1 MENPSES
8 IFINRELSWLDF
20 DSRVLAL
27 AKEKSV
33 PLAERIK
40 FAAIFGSNMD
50 EFFMVRVGSLYDQ
63 TLLKNNKLDI
73 VTHMTPSEQIA
84 AITPRVA
91 ELQAKCDKYYQHL
104 LSALKE
110 NKYIKVDFDH
120 LDKQQEH
127 YWKAY
132 FTSEILPILSPQVV
146 DQRHPFPFLRNKE
159 IYYAAQFNSKNDGVY
174 YGIIPLSGQFE
185 QLLFIK
191 NPDGTTSF
199 AFADELIAH
208 YAASIFNKSTLQ
220 NACLFRVTRNADITV
235 DEGMM
240 DHDIDF
246 RDVMSELLK
255 KRRKLAACNSGPA
268 LRRRSSSSC
277 GTSWWSRRTA
287 AIPKL
292 RRWTPGFCSAW
303 PAAFRQT
310 ATPLFP
316 IRQPARFRPLRIMIC
331 MPKPTNMTFCSLTR
345 TKASALSSAC

>member
-159 IYYAAQFNSKNDGVY
+159 IYYAAQLSSKNDGVY

-220 NACLFRVTRNADITV
+220 NACLFRFSCVGRIKPY
-235 DEGMM
+235 
-240 DHDIDF
+240 
-246 RDVMSELLK
+246 ELL
-255 KRRKLAACNSGPA
+255 LENV
-268 LRRRSSSSC
+268 
-277 GTSWWSRRTA
+277 
-287 AIPKL
+287 
-292 RRWTPGFCSAW
+292 
-303 PAAFRQT
+303 
-310 ATPLFP
+310 
-316 IRQPARFRPLRIMIC
+316 
-331 MPKPTNMTFCSLTR
+331 N
-345 TKASALSSAC
+345 

>member
-159 IYYAAQFNSKNDGVY
+159 IYYAAQLNSKSDGVY

-255 KRRKLAACNSGPA
+255 KRRKLAAVRLQLWPSDPQEIV
-268 LRRRSSSSC
+268 
-277 GTSWWSRRTA
+277 RRTA

-292 RRWTPGFCSAW
+292 RRWTRGFCSAW

-316 IRQPARFRPLRIMIC
+316 IRQPARFRPPRIMIC

-345 TKASALSSAC
+345 TRASARSSAC

>member
-191 NPDGTTSF
+191 
-199 AFADELIAH
+199 I
-208 YAASIFNKSTLQ
+208 
-220 NACLFRVTRNADITV
+220 
-235 DEGMM
+235 
-240 DHDIDF
+240 
-246 RDVMSELLK
+246 
-255 KRRKLAACNSGPA
+255 
-268 LRRRSSSSC
+268 
-277 GTSWWSRRTA
+277 
-287 AIPKL
+287 
-292 RRWTPGFCSAW
+292 
-303 PAAFRQT
+303 QT
-310 ATPLFP
+310 APQAL
-316 IRQPARFRPLRIMIC
+316 PLRM
-331 MPKPTNMTFCSLTR
+331 S
-345 TKASALSSAC
+345 